1 MLSLYYDPIYTE
13 GLDPSVRFPREEIK
27 DTHRLWRADLIEQ
40 HNDDRCSPFRA
51 EFIRPRF
58 LWVS

>member
-1 MLSLYYDPIYTE
+1 MGSTSFAALASA
-13 GLDPSVRFPREEIK
+13 EEIK